1 MKVLAF
7 CCGENV
13 LSRPSIIWREVETA
27 LALGLMV
34 ASIPG
39 MRSWLK
45 KIQLCKQDRQVL
57 TNPFAIIVYRQRK
70 YNWQLYVGN

>member
-34 ASIPG
+34 ASIPR

-45 KIQLCKQDRQVL
+45 KFSSVNKIDR
-57 TNPFAIIVYRQRK
+57 F
-70 YNWQLYVGN
+70 